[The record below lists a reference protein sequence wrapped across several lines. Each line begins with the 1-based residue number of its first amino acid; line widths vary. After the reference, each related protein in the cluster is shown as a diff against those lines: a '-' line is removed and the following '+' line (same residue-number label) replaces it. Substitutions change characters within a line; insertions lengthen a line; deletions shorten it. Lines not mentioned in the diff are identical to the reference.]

1 MGKMSMTIEGSFNH
15 SLLQAKLASLFFS
28 LRRFKAAIKL
38 SLDVSQLG
46 ELSQFQIKATEA
58 LEPDVCVYP
67 NTITPDYDILKMS
80 EMPLLAIEILSP
92 RQSLEELL
100 DKFKVYF
107 ALGIKSCWLVIPPL
121 ESVTVY
127 SSDNMSKSFAMP
139 LCQEVFDEILDVK
152 IPLMEIFVK

>member
-1 MGKMSMTIEGSFNH
+1 MSMTIEGSFNH

-46 ELSQFQIKATEA
+46 ELSHQMKATE
-58 LEPDVCVYP
+58 LEPDICVYS
-67 NTITPDYDILKMS
+67 NTITPNYQNDVLKMS

-100 DKFKVYF
+100 DKFNIYF

-127 SSDNMSKSFAMP
+127 SSNKLSKSFAMP
-139 LCQEVFDEILDVK
+139 ICQEVFDEILDVK
-152 IPLMEIFVK
+152 IPLIEIFVK

>member
-1 MGKMSMTIEGSFNH
+1 MDE
-15 SLLQAKLASLFFS
+15 
-28 LRRFKAAIKL
+28 
-38 SLDVSQLG
+38 LDVQDKSW
-46 ELSQFQIKATEA
+46 T
-58 LEPDVCVYP
+58 PDEI
-67 NTITPDYDILKMS
+67 NDYDILKMS

-139 LCQEVFDEILDVK
+139 ICQEVFDEILDVK
-152 IPLMEIFVK
+152 IPLLEIFVK

>member
-1 MGKMSMTIEGSFNH
+1 MSMIIEGSFNH

-28 LRRFKAAIKL
+28 LKQFKSAIKL
-38 SLDVSQLG
+38 SLDVSKLG
-46 ELSQFQIKATEA
+46 ELSPLNASEA

-67 NTITPDYDILKMS
+67 NTITPDYESNILKMS

-92 RQSLEELL
+92 KQSLEELL
-100 DKFKVYF
+100 DKFKIYF

-127 SSDNMSKSFAMP
+127 SSDNRSKSFAMP
-139 LCQEVFDEILDVK
+139 FCQEVFDDILNIK